1 MCESK
6 QGVKGNIY
14 FCKIFHCR
22 TCSAGQQCD
31 CTVSRANGSGSS
43 KYSRMLFLARTRFH
57 CSASPADATSA
68 LALDKHC
75 LHFYA
80 GNRRERDLK
89 KKKNEVFLDLHFSS
103 SFLKSLRVFIYF
115 FTIIIPSQHSM
126 ITVRD
131 AWRARVVTV
140 FGVEQ
145 TPCVSMFACSDREA
159 RHLPNSTLLRSEE
172 ENVIV
177 VLLSRTPQTASLLV
191 LPVTSDLLLFFHS
204 SHQPV

>member
-89 KKKNEVFLDLHFSS
+89 KKKW
-103 SFLKSLRVFIYF
+103 SLSWFTFFKQLSELIASIYLF

-140 FGVEQ
+140 FGTEQ

-159 RHLPNSTLLRSEE
+159 RHLPTRRSCE
-172 ENVIV
+172 
-177 VLLSRTPQTASLLV
+177 AKKKM
-191 LPVTSDLLLFFHS
+191 
-204 SHQPV
+204 